1 MAESTSETPVL
12 DLLASMTADSVEAS
26 SLDPETLM
34 LVRIAALAAVD
45 APPISYVLNLGAA
58 SELDIDP
65 EQVRG
70 VFAAIAPIVGTAR
83 VAAATGKIVEAL
95 AVAIEIVEL
104 EEERGDA
111 R

>member
-1 MAESTSETPVL
+1 MAARETPVL

-26 SLDPETLM
+26 SLDPETRM

-45 APPISYVLNLGAA
+45 APPISYLLNLGAA

-70 VFAAIAPIVGTAR
+70 VLAAIAPIVGTAR
-83 VAAATGKIVEAL
+83 IASATGKIVDVL
-95 AVAIEIVEL
+95 AVAIEIVET
-104 EEERGDA
+104 EEEGDGGGG